1 MLNRVKSTGAS
12 VSREGGVNRQG
23 EAILM
28 LTLSYRDSMLALE
41 GFEDALSLHMYRL
54 LLMLVG
60 KLR

>member
-1 MLNRVKSTGAS
+1 
-12 VSREGGVNRQG
+12 
-23 EAILM
+23 M
-28 LTLSYRDSMLALE
+28 LTVSYRDSMLALE